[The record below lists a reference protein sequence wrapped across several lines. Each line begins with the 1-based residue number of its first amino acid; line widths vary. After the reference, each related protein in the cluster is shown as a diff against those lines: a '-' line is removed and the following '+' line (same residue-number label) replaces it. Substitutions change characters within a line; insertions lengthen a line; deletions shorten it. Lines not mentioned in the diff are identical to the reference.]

1 MLANITGDRLV
12 DALFAFAQD
21 LAMDPTKLEYL
32 RLRRHVFLAR
42 FARQPLLQWEHVDG
56 RLIRRYTEILA
67 EMLKEE
73 SAAAVQSVA
82 SQLPTHNDL

>member
-1 MLANITGDRLV
+1 MLAGLTGDRTV

-21 LAMDPTKLEYL
+21 MAMDPEQLEYL

-42 FARQPLLQWEHVDG
+42 FARQSLLQWEHVEG
-56 RLIRRYTEILA
+56 RLVRRYAAILA

-73 SAAAVQSVA
+73 SAAAVSSVA
-82 SQLPTHNDL
+82 AQLPRHNDI